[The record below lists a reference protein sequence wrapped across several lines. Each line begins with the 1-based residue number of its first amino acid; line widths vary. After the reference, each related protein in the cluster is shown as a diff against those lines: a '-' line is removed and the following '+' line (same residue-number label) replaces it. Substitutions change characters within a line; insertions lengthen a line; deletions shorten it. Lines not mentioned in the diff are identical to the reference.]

1 VAGKMRKIKDF
12 LKNLQLQR
20 IFTAFLLLT
29 VLLITTACNSGDEFG
44 ARPDNLPVQMGGNNN
59 PHKGGDGYT
68 QYKVDTDP
76 RLNKDSTSL
85 MPFFDRAIAAQP
97 PSKTAPEKKEGILY
111 PGNSGQPD
119 ALRNK
124 DDFYSAKEQKELMN
138 PSQFPEKAQ
147 TQINRAD
154 PDAKILEK
162 TGNMFKDASEFLGDE
177 TK

>member
-1 VAGKMRKIKDF
+1 MIKVKDI
-12 LKNLQLQR
+12 LKNLQLQKV
-20 IFTAFLLLT
+20 FTAFLLLT

-76 RLNKDSTSL
+76 RLQKNGDNASL
-85 MPFFDRAIAAQP
+85 MQFFDRAIAAQP
-97 PSKTAPEKKEGILY
+97 PNKTAPQKKEGILY
-111 PGNSGQPD
+111 PGDSGQPD
-119 ALRNK
+119 SLRNK

-138 PSQFPEKAQ
+138 PSQFPEKQQ
-147 TQINRAD
+147 TQLNRAD

-162 TGNMFKDASEFLGDE
+162 TGEAVKDASKFLGDS
-177 TK
+177 K